1 VKTTANTLI
10 PGLLAI
16 TVTAMTA
23 GNPASA
29 GDVQTV
35 PVTFA
40 LAIDS
45 RDLPDED
52 EDGIPDIPDFTSD
65 DLIGILIGRVEGTAV
80 STFSFAGGSNT
91 CGEYNVSGTSWLRQ
105 VQQAKILRK
114 GRPIMVAVYGDNVLS
129 PPELSFLQMRDT
141 ITVDAC
147 WVKLNPGDEGV
158 VQSEYDGDTVGL
170 FVIVTAEFR
179 VTDF

>member
-16 TVTAMTA
+16 TVTAMTVTAMTA

-80 STFSFAGGSNT
+80 STFNFAGGSNT

-114 GRPIMVAVYGDNVLS
+114 GRGPSWRPCMVTTSCPLQNSVSCRCAIPSPSMLAGSKTIAVVMQSCSQNTTGTRSDCLS
-129 PPELSFLQMRDT
+129 L
-141 ITVDAC
+141 
-147 WVKLNPGDEGV
+147 
-158 VQSEYDGDTVGL
+158 
-170 FVIVTAEFR
+170 
-179 VTDF
+179 